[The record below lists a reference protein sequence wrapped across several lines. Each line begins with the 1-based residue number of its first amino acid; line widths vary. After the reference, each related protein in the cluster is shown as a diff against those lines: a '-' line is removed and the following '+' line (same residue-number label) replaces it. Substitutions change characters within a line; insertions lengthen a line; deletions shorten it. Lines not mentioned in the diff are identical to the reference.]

1 MRKGLI
7 GAIVAAVVATFPAV
21 PAVASG
27 GGGCGG
33 PVTQETGDAVA
44 IRQFCFEP
52 TILVVPGEGQ
62 VTFTNRDGF
71 PHNVLGANASWGSFA
86 RMNDG
91 KTRAFSFDEPGVYPY
106 VCSWHPGMV
115 GAVVVGGGDLPAG
128 AIDAEAASRL
138 TAGGRPEAGRQS
150 SAWMV
155 VALAAGGLLLLVLI
169 GTAGLRRRLGQND
182 QV

>member
-1 MRKGLI
+1 MRRGLI
-7 GAIVAAVVATFPAV
+7 GVIVAVVAATVPLAPA
-21 PAVASG
+21 AASG

-52 TILVVPGEGQ
+52 TILMVPGGGE
-62 VTFTNRDGF
+62 VTFTNQDGF

-91 KTRAFSFDEPGVYPY
+91 KSRAFAFDGPGVYPY

-115 GAVVVGGGDLPAG
+115 GAIVVGDAEAPGA
-128 AIDAEAASRL
+128 AIDAVPASRL
-138 TAGGRPEAGRQS
+138 TAGGRPEAGPRS
-150 SAWMV
+150 SAWKV
-155 VALAAGGLLLLVLI
+155 VGLAAAGLLVLVLI
-169 GTAGLRRRLGQND
+169 GTAGLRRRLSQDD